1 MTLWSTE
8 ISNLKLDKP
17 FTVSPKEKVSVCI
30 KKMQEN
36 HATCIPVV
44 NTNEKLIGVFTER
57 EFMNTYVCTNLPG
70 ETEVSAVMRRPAP
83 SIKLSS
89 SIQEA
94 LDILGHEKIRVITIC
109 DDENKVCGT
118 LTAGN
123 LLDYI
128 VEFFPDDLLNLAP
141 DSHLETSLNMDGG

>member
-8 ISNLKLDKP
+8 ISNLKLDEP
-17 FTVSPKEKVSVCI
+17 ITVDAKEKVAICI
-30 KKMQEN
+30 KKMQDN
-36 HATCIPVV
+36 KATCIPVV
-44 NTNEKLIGVFTER
+44 NGNKKLIGVFTER
-57 EFMNTYVCTNLPG
+57 EFMNTYVETNLPG
-70 ETEVSAVMRRPAP
+70 DTEVSAVMRRPAP
-83 SIKLSS
+83 SIKTSS

-94 LDILGHEKIRVITIC
+94 LDILGKEKIRVITTI
-109 DDENKVCGT
+109 DEENQVCGT

-141 DSHLETSLNMDGG
+141 DSHLKTSINMDGG